1 MLEVVGRSCEEHKD
15 CARTSHMVG
24 ATICEAFGRPASS
37 MPVWPVPVRAPLRG
51 TQASK
56 AIRVERAIFAGIPT
70 GACDAA

>member
-15 CARTSHMVG
+15 GARTSHMVG
-24 ATICEAFGRPASS
+24 ATICVASGRPASS

-51 TQASK
+51 TE

-70 GACDAA
+70 GACDTA

>member
-1 MLEVVGRSCEEHKD
+1 LLEVVGRSCEEFKD
-15 CARTSHMVG
+15 GARTSHMVG
-24 ATICEAFGRPASS
+24 ATICVASGRPASS

-51 TQASK
+51 TE

>member
-1 MLEVVGRSCEEHKD
+1 MLEVVGRFCEEFKD
-15 CARTSHMVG
+15 GAWTSHMGG

-51 TQASK
+51 TE

>member
-24 ATICEAFGRPASS
+24 ATICVASGRPASS

-51 TQASK
+51 TE

>member
-1 MLEVVGRSCEEHKD
+1 MLEVVGRSCEEFKD
-15 CARTSHMVG
+15 GARTSHMVG
-24 ATICEAFGRPASS
+24 ATICVASGRPASS

-51 TQASK
+51 TE

>member
-1 MLEVVGRSCEEHKD
+1 MLEVVGRFCEEHKD
-15 CARTSHMVG
+15 GARTSHMVG
-24 ATICEAFGRPASS
+24 ATICVASGRPASS

-51 TQASK
+51 TE